1 MDFHFSHEKEQF
13 RRAVRTFLP
22 MELPVQKDTEGTED
36 SNWKLTLEIR
46 KKLAKSMLTSPS
58 MSWRYRIHHG
68 ARLTLVH

>member
-13 RRAVRTFLP
+13 RHEVRTFLP
-22 MELPVQKDTEGTED
+22 MELPVQKDTKGTED

-58 MSWRYRIHHG
+58 MS
-68 ARLTLVH
+68 